1 MARLRSSCLLLAG
14 AGALLAGSSLPAAG
28 QVSGLG
34 LAGDA
39 LVEMDNV
46 QALPDAAGRGRRLV
60 IGDGRGVVHVY
71 EQRGRSYDEIWA
83 SRYLEGSICGIQV
96 IDINDD
102 GLLEIVACT
111 DRGRIHYLD
120 AENYNTVWTNSPG
133 EYQQISAMLAA
144 NVDDDPQP
152 ELILCADG
160 RLVIYDGR
168 DQFEEWRSEQTGLT
182 TTSMLVADVDGDAMD
197 EIVLNDGYVFSA
209 RVHTLEW
216 QFAEGFGERMGALDL
231 DGDGILELI
240 SEYRSRF
247 IRLFDV
253 DLRREKSLRA
263 NY

>member
-1 MARLRSSCLLLAG
+1 
-14 AGALLAGSSLPAAG
+14 
-28 QVSGLG
+28 
-34 LAGDA
+34 
-39 LVEMDNV
+39 
-46 QALPDAAGRGRRLV
+46 
-60 IGDGRGVVHVY
+60 
-71 EQRGRSYDEIWA
+71 
-83 SRYLEGSICGIQV
+83 
-96 IDINDD
+96 
-102 GLLEIVACT
+102 
-111 DRGRIHYLD
+111 
-120 AENYNTVWTNSPG
+120 
-133 EYQQISAMLAA
+133 MLAA